1 MLFTTRLAE
10 NQVCILDCSAVRRI
24 WRYIGGNIEHQC
36 RGVLEL
42 GGTYHSV
49 YVSSFRRKFN
59 CSNDAR
65 AQPQYIS

>member
-24 WRYIGGNIEHQC
+24 WRYIGGNIKHQC

-49 YVSSFRRKFN
+49 YVSSLGRKFD
-59 CSNDAR
+59 CGTR